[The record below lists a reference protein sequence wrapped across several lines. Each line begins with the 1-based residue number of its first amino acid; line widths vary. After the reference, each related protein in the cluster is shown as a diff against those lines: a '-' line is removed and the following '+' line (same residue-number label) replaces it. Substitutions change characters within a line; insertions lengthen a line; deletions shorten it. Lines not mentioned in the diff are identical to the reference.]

1 MLLRNAMAA
10 KPVPEDPSALKAF
23 VEGVQA
29 ATERAIEATSDAAAV
44 MAAGASNATAALG
57 SAAGAVTEVATEA
70 LSNASALSA
79 SVAGS
84 GLDALAGALH
94 VLADAVAPV
103 TTTVADA
110 VAEALDAVTDAARG
124 AVEAVAGTIKVAPV
138 AHTVVAGRLESGF
151 VTVELARA
159 ARVGGVLVGNRAA
172 AAGKAAV
179 PTGTDKFELQVSA
192 DGRRWTTVY
201 NGFLFPGPPHKSSQ
215 YLTFAS
221 EWAKFV
227 RFRTLSGYKGGA
239 GLASLRVFAP
249 VGASA
254 LMWLWKAPDV
264 LHSFLDLHYPEAWGT
279 VEVRA
284 RPASPTARCPP
295 RLTPNP
301 RRK

>member
-1 MLLRNAMAA
+1 VNIPGAGNGVVVWQRMPLVFAMMDDVNAAEQ
-10 KPVPEDPSALKAF
+10 PVGTKA
-23 VEGVQA
+23 
-29 ATERAIEATSDAAAV
+29 R
-44 MAAGASNATAALG
+44 L
-57 SAAGAVTEVATEA
+57 VTGDKV
-70 LSNASALSA
+70 SI
-79 SVAGS
+79 SVG
-84 GLDALAGALH
+84 
-94 VLADAVAPV
+94 
-103 TTTVADA
+103 
-110 VAEALDAVTDAARG
+110 
-124 AVEAVAGTIKVAPV
+124 
-138 AHTVVAGRLESGF
+138 
-151 VTVELARA
+151 
-159 ARVGGVLVGNRAA
+159 AA